1 MIDRLSQIDPHPA
14 LYLLRNCFSLPR
26 LLYLLRSSPSYNLQ
40 DQLTDFDNVMKEGS
54 ERICNVVFDNTGWK
68 QATLPI
74 SLGGIGLTAAS
85 DIAFS
90 AYASSMH
97 ASQNLTT
104 GILSHFPESSVD
116 QSLCQMIQAWSGLGF
131 LVVPEESR
139 HLQKSWSDIYFKA
152 KAEGLKDGLN
162 QHRLACLSTASQ
174 PHSGDWLKAIPV
186 ASLGTALDGESVR
199 VGIAVRLGLRI
210 CERHTCRCGV
220 LIDEFGLHPLS
231 CRLSAGR
238 IPRHSALNDVIKRTL
253 DSAGLHS
260 ILEPI
265 GLDRGDGKR
274 PDGVTVFPFS
284 NGKPVAWDAT
294 CCDSFAASSIV
305 SSATS
310 PGSVARAAED
320 RKAAKY
326 ANLCDRFIFRP
337 VAVETSRVIGP
348 QSLLSQDRK
357 AAKYANLCD
366 RFIFRPVAVETS
378 GVIGPQSLLFLR
390 QLGLRLARKSGDLR
404 ESAWLFQRISIS
416 IVRGNGYC
424 IQGASTQQRQD

>member
-1 MIDRLSQIDPHPA
+1 MLPRLNDIGLEINPSKSEIININSTTFHRDIEAIEQLLPGVRVTAPKDLVILGSPIDAAAIKEHINAQTNTFLLMIDRLSQIDPHPA

-40 DQLTDFDNVMKEGS
+40 DQLTVFDNVMKEGS
-54 ERICNVVFDNTGWK
+54 ERICNVAFDNTGWK

-97 ASQNLTT
+97 ASQSLTT

-116 QSLCQMIQAWSGLGF
+116 QSLSQMIQAWSGLGF

-265 GLDRGDGKR
+265 GLDRGDGR
-274 PDGVTVFPFS
+274 DQMG
-284 NGKPVAWDAT
+284 
-294 CCDSFAASSIV
+294 
-305 SSATS
+305 
-310 PGSVARAAED
+310 
-320 RKAAKY
+320 
-326 ANLCDRFIFRP
+326 
-337 VAVETSRVIGP
+337 
-348 QSLLSQDRK
+348 
-357 AAKYANLCD
+357 
-366 RFIFRPVAVETS
+366 
-378 GVIGPQSLLFLR
+378 
-390 QLGLRLARKSGDLR
+390 
-404 ESAWLFQRISIS
+404 
-416 IVRGNGYC
+416 
-424 IQGASTQQRQD
+424 